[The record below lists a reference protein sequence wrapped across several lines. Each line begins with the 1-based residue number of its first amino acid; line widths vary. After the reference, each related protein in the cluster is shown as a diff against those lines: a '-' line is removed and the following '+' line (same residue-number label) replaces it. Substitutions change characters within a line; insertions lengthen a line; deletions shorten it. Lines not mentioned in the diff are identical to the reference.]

1 MQYCNRFCAVS
12 SLRPSIGCLR
22 LTANHVRDVSPIF
35 TVSVFQGVF
44 WYLGHKTLS
53 ICYRGSLGR
62 SFWDGERE
70 QRAGHAGIRVAVSA
84 RFHREVRLKSR
95 ARGKLHIH
103 LSYLPCAQGCS
114 WRLPV
119 HTSTGAVSQPVF
131 AATRCPEL
139 SRANNTLSFFL
150 YRSPVKS
157 NLLQCY
163 KFDLK
168 CTYKAGTSVSNFD

>member
-1 MQYCNRFCAVS
+1 MPSPHSAPPLAACVS
-12 SLRPSIGCLR
+12 L
-22 LTANHVRDVSPIF
+22 PIMSETRHQF
-35 TVSVFQGVF
+35 LVSVFQGVF

-70 QRAGHAGIRVAVSA
+70 RRPGHAGIRVAVSA
-84 RFHREVRLKSR
+84 RFHREVRLKSQ
-95 ARGKLHIH
+95 AREKLQIH
-103 LSYLPCAQGCS
+103 LSYLTCAPGCS
-114 WRLPV
+114 WWLLV
-119 HTSTGAVSQPVF
+119 HTSTGAVSHPVF

-150 YRSPVKS
+150 HWSPLKL

-168 CTYKAGTSVSNFD
+168 LTYKAGTSV